1 MNRQTLLLQVSQLIK
16 VQCLIKFQWS
26 YTGHRDFSLP
36 STTIRGW
43 ARHRLKVP
51 RGCSMAPGPAFST
64 GFLPREPTPC
74 PGGLRQPRAVQAGA
88 GMPQPLAKARRAMSC
103 RGPADTAAGRGEP
116 GSTGSKA
123 PESRGQG
130 QSARGRQEVIQH
142 GCRGALSRKM
152 SFKYAWLCVLVTL
165 KTIHNLEGDAV
176 QCTRAGD
183 SIRFLSLLLSPQE
196 HGTRSNLSFLKSVI
210 TECNGNA
217 SKRLREQDPC
227 FKS

>member
-1 MNRQTLLLQVSQLIK
+1 MVIHGAQGFLSPK
-16 VQCLIKFQWS
+16 
-26 YTGHRDFSLP
+26 HHD
-36 STTIRGW
+36 
-43 ARHRLKVP
+43 HRLGETQAEGAAGLLRGARPGVQHRLPP
-51 RGCSMAPGPAFST
+51 RGARAAQCRQAQERLSPS
-64 GFLPREPTPC
+64 PRL
-74 PGGLRQPRAVQAGA
+74 GRPRAAEA
-88 GMPQPLAKARRAMSC
+88 RLTPLQD
-103 RGPADTAAGRGEP
+103 GGEP
-116 GSTGSKA
+116 GSAGSKA

-130 QSARGRQEVIQH
+130 QSPRGRQEVIQH

>member
-1 MNRQTLLLQVSQLIK
+1 MLNQVPVVIHGAQGFLSPKHHDQRLGETQAEGAAGLLRGARPGVQHQL
-16 VQCLIKFQWS
+16 
-26 YTGHRDFSLP
+26 P
-36 STTIRGW
+36 
-43 ARHRLKVP
+43 P
-51 RGCSMAPGPAFST
+51 RGARAAQCRQAQERLSPS
-64 GFLPREPTPC
+64 PRL
-74 PGGLRQPRAVQAGA
+74 GRPRAAEAQLTPLQAG
-88 GMPQPLAKARRAMSC
+88 
-103 RGPADTAAGRGEP
+103 GEP
-116 GSTGSKA
+116 GSAGSKA

-130 QSARGRQEVIQH
+130 QSPRGRQEVIQH

>member
-1 MNRQTLLLQVSQLIK
+1 MLNQVPVVIHGAQGFLSPKHHDQRLGETQAEGAAGQSQLLHGARPS
-16 VQCLIKFQWS
+16 VQ
-26 YTGHRDFSLP
+26 HPLP
-36 STTIRGW
+36 PQRAS
-43 ARHRLKVP
+43 ALP
-51 RGCSMAPGPAFST
+51 RGP
-64 GFLPREPTPC
+64 
-74 PGGLRQPRAVQAGA
+74 RQPRGVQAGL
-88 GMPQPLAKARRAMSC
+88 GTPLPLAMARWATSC
-103 RGPADTAAGRGEP
+103 SGPADAAAGQEEP
-116 GSTGSKA
+116 GSAGSKG

-130 QSARGRQEVIQH
+130 QSAWGRQEVIQH
-142 GCRGALSRKM
+142 GRRGALSRKM

-176 QCTRAGD
+176 QRTRAGD

>member
-1 MNRQTLLLQVSQLIK
+1 MLNQVPVVIHGAQGFLSPKHHDQRLGETQAEGTAGLLHGTRPS
-16 VQCLIKFQWS
+16 VQ
-26 YTGHRDFSLP
+26 
-36 STTIRGW
+36 
-43 ARHRLKVP
+43 HRLP
-51 RGCSMAPGPAFST
+51 P
-64 GFLPREPTPC
+64 
-74 PGGLRQPRAVQAGA
+74 PRANTLPQGAQAAQGSA
-88 GMPQPLAKARRAMSC
+88 GRRRNASAP
-103 RGPADTAAGRGEP
+103 RQGSADTAAGRGEP